1 MTRDGFVLLGPLTV
15 DRYVDEGLALP
26 GGGVLNLAWHW
37 RRRPGRRILVTRIG
51 EGDRAL
57 FAPFVERHGLGL
69 GPGPLEAR
77 GRSARI
83 DIRLGRDGSPAMG
96 NYDPGVW
103 ADLRL
108 GTEEEACVARAASV
122 FAVLVPPVRREA
134 LRLGTAGLLDG
145 VEAYWDFLDYRFDSE
160 ASLSEA
166 MRYAAVG
173 FVGWPGT
180 PGDAAVAGMR
190 RVARR
195 LGRLVVVTLGRQGVL
210 ALDGASE
217 RDVPWPALARD
228 VSGSTVGCGDA
239 FIAGFLA
246 AREDGKGLEACLA
259 AGTEAGAT
267 ATAWRRALPDEAYGP

>member
-1 MTRDGFVLLGPLTV
+1 
-15 DRYVDEGLALP
+15 
-26 GGGVLNLAWHW
+26 
-37 RRRPGRRILVTRIG
+37 
-51 EGDRAL
+51 
-57 FAPFVERHGLGL
+57 
-69 GPGPLEAR
+69 
-77 GRSARI
+77 
-83 DIRLGRDGSPAMG
+83 MG

-134 LRLGTAGLLDG
+134 LRLGTAGRLDG